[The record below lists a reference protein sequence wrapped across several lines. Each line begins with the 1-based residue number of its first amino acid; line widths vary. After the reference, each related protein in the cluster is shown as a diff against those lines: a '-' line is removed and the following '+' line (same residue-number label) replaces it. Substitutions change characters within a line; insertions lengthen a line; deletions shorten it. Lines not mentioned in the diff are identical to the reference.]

1 MSTIKKPVEFAR
13 GQSSALSTL
22 IAPTDG
28 VFYLTEDTKK
38 LHVGLL
44 NDDGTTSVYELN
56 KDISI
61 YSNLNGLKNDISKV
75 KQGSFFYL
83 EDENI
88 FSVYDGSEF
97 VQINPDTGMTGIED
111 NRSAVKDED
120 GFDFASQPITS
131 VSYNTQTRKLVVNSG
146 NKFVDVATFKE
157 LKGVVNANHIIG
169 EVSDEFTISNDEKKK
184 LSINK
189 IDFAKLFISPE
200 DTIIF
205 NCGGL
210 NS

>member
-189 IDFAKLFISPE
+189 IDFAKLFISPG